1 MAAFRCCSGK
11 PPASHSCYAERLYA
25 LLFPCNFP
33 EYRIACRRNIKEVTA
48 ISSQTRC
55 GSVLAP
61 YVPFN
66 RSLRNATVI
75 VRRWM
80 TTDVVT
86 IKKEASIQEALA
98 LMKQHSIRHLPVV
111 NESMKLLGWATDADL
126 RGVLIASMLEEL
138 TLEDIMVRKP
148 RTAYPDMRLEE
159 AAQLILER
167 RIGGLPVVEEGKL
180 IGVITV
186 VDILSAFINIMGLL
200 AQSSRLDVKV
210 SSRATASLDKV
221 TQLIQNHRAEIISI
235 CHLPTMEGQENVY
248 SIRLRKC
255 DMDGIVADMEKSGI
269 EVVSSIP

>member
-1 MAAFRCCSGK
+1 M
-11 PPASHSCYAERLYA
+11 
-25 LLFPCNFP
+25 
-33 EYRIACRRNIKEVTA
+33 
-48 ISSQTRC
+48 
-55 GSVLAP
+55 
-61 YVPFN
+61 
-66 RSLRNATVI
+66 I

-80 TTDVVT
+80 TTGVVT

-111 NESMKLLGWATDADL
+111 NDAKTLLGWVTDADL

-148 RTAYPDMRLEE
+148 CTANPDMRLED

-167 RIGGLPVVEEGKL
+167 RIGGLPVVEDGKL

-210 SSRATASLDKV
+210 SAGTAASLDKV

-248 SIRLRKC
+248 SIRLKKC
-255 DMDGIVADMEKSGI
+255 ELNSIVTALEEKGL